1 MPSGS
6 TSLGS
11 PSPESQLVEV
21 VPATEQRPYTF
32 MLPEGWSVEEIVHS
46 DGGSFIVGSPD
57 SPSAGGKVYGV
68 VDPSG
73 KIVKYAPP
81 PNSKDIRALEAD
93 GSEATEPVSI
103 TVSGRPAWQVLVESE
118 DPQPV
123 TVMFVEVDAGDGAG
137 LQLNFFWASD
147 KYDEDLFTAI
157 VDSVEI
163 DEALLESAIK
173 QTAA

>member
-1 MPSGS
+1 M
-6 TSLGS
+6 
-11 PSPESQLVEV
+11 
-21 VPATEQRPYTF
+21 
-32 MLPEGWSVEEIVHS
+32 
-46 DGGSFIVGSPD
+46 
-57 SPSAGGKVYGV
+57 YGV

-73 KIVKYAPP
+73 KIVKYFPP

-103 TVSGRPAWQVLVESE
+103 TVSGRPAWQMLVTSE

-123 TVMFVEVDAGDGAG
+123 SAMFVEVDAGGGAG

-163 DEALLESAIK
+163 DEALLESANK
-173 QTAA
+173 RTVS